1 MSVKTKI
8 SSKKLDSLINDGKWD
23 EAIKAQLRQVRQI
36 YDNGH
41 TDMWVLEESLVRRM
55 FESVDRRIKELEKPT
70 IANVGKSYDKKMGD
84 DKICI
89 CGHSYFKHFD
99 SFRDMEHI
107 GCKYCPCK
115 NFEAREEL

>member
-8 SSKKLDSLINDGKWD
+8 SSKKLDSLINEGKWD
-23 EAIKAQLRQVRQI
+23 EAIKAQLQSVRSL
-36 YDNGH
+36 YDKGGA
-41 TDMWVLEESLVRRM
+41 DILVLGEDLVRRM

-70 IANVGKSYDKKMGD
+70 IASVGKAYDKKMGD

-89 CGHSYFKHFD
+89 CGHTYFQHFD
-99 SFRDMEHI
+99 SFMDMEHI
-107 GCKYCPCK
+107 GCKYCNCK